1 MPKLAVDKLPA
12 YRHHKARGLAVVT
25 LNGKNIYLGPYGT
38 SASKAEYDRVI
49 SEWIANGRRLLEPR
63 DDLKPDLA
71 ITELIAAYWR
81 HAQSYYVKDGR
92 PTSEQGWIKH
102 AMRPLR
108 RLYGSTLASAF
119 GPLALKAVRQAM
131 IDHGD
136 CRATINGYIT
146 RIKRM
151 FKWAVENELVRP
163 DVHHGLQ
170 AVAGLRRGRSEVRE
184 AASVQPV
191 PDVFVDALRPH
202 VSREVWAMIEI
213 QRRAG
218 LRPGEVVL
226 MRASD
231 IDLTGSIWHYRPE
244 SHKTEHHGHTR
255 VVELGPRAQQVIR
268 PFLKPE
274 LDAFL
279 FSPAEAEAERAAGRR
294 QRRQTPVQPSQRNRR
309 QRNPKR
315 PPRERYTTASYR
327 RAIQRGCD
335 KADREAKKAEGL
347 PSDSERLVPRWHPHQ
362 LRHNFATRIRKEHGL
377 EAARVLLGHRSM
389 AVTEVYAELDRS
401 RVAEIVARTG

>member
-12 YRHHKARGLAVVT
+12 DRQHKARGLAVVT
-25 LNGKNIYLGPYGT
+25 LNGKDIYLGPYGT

-63 DDLKPDLA
+63 DDLKPDLT

-81 HAQSYYVKDGR
+81 HAQSYYVKDGS
-92 PTSEQGWIKH
+92 PTSEQVWIKL

-108 RLYGSTLASAF
+108 RLYGSTPASSF

-191 PDVFVDALRPH
+191 PDVFVDAIRPH
-202 VSREVWAMIEI
+202 VSRQVWAMIEI
-213 QRRAG
+213 QRLAG

-231 IDLTGSIWHYRPE
+231 IDMTGSIWHFRPE
-244 SHKTEHHGHTR
+244 SHKTEHHGHNR
-255 VVELGPRAQQVIR
+255 VVELGPRAQQIIR
-268 PFLKPE
+268 PFLRPE

-279 FSPAEAEAERAAGRR
+279 FSPAEAESERAAERR
-294 QRRQTPVQPSQRNRR
+294 KQRKSLVQPSQRNRR
-309 QRNPKR
+309 KRNPSRR
-315 PPRERYTTASYR
+315 PDERYTVASYR

-335 KADREAKKAEGL
+335 QADREAKKAEGL
-347 PSDSERLVPRWHPHQ
+347 PSDGEQLVPRWHPHQ

-377 EAARVLLGHRSM
+377 EVARVLLGHRSM
-389 AVTEVYAELDRS
+389 AVTEVYAEMDRS